1 MEKENDISKK
11 LIEKADALFGD
22 LSVLAGYCKGNNAL
36 KVSPCIIEK
45 KEDIPNLIFNQLC
58 INNLATY
65 AYKLSKE
72 TKGSIGMV
80 LKPCDTRA
88 MVQLISEGLI
98 EKDKFK
104 LIVVGCNGI
113 VDYKKVLKEI
123 GGARVFSVDIDAN
136 EIKVKTINDSYTLKT
151 RDYFA
156 DKCYWCQI
164 SDAPVLY
171 DEFIEN
177 KQKLDVEKK
186 DRFADIEA
194 MKDLSLEQIYAYWEQ
209 EFQNCIRCYACR
221 NVCPLEVCQDQCI
234 VNLDYPSWQSP
245 KTTSEENKFFQ
256 MIRVMHLAGRCV
268 ECGECERVCPQ
279 NLSIL
284 KLMKKMN
291 QDIERLF
298 DFTAGMDVSQ
308 KTPLLTFKTIEANI
322 KEEELI

>member
-1 MEKENDISKK
+1 MSKENDLNKK
-11 LIEKADALFGD
+11 LVDKADAFFGD
-22 LSVLAGYCKGNNAL
+22 LSVLVGYSKGNNPL
-36 KVSPCIIEK
+36 KISPCFIEK
-45 KEDIPNLIFNQLC
+45 KEDIKNLVFNKLC

-65 AYKLSKE
+65 AYRLSKE

-88 MVQLISEGLI
+88 IAQLISEGLI
-98 EKDKFK
+98 KRDQFK
-104 LIVVGCNGI
+104 LISVGCSGI

-123 GGARVFSVDIDAN
+123 GGARVFSVDVDSD
-136 EIKVKTINDSYTLKT
+136 EIKVKTLNESFSLKT

-164 SDAPVLY
+164 SDAPILY

-177 KQKLDVEKK
+177 NEKLDIEKK
-186 DRFADIEA
+186 NRFEDIEA
-194 MKDLSLEQIYAYWEQ
+194 MQGLSLDEVYAYWQ
-209 EFQNCIRCYACR
+209 EEFKNCIRCYACR
-221 NVCPLEVCQDQCI
+221 NVCPMEVCQDQCI

-245 KTTSEENKFFQ
+245 KTTSDENKFFQ
-256 MIRVMHLAGRCV
+256 LIRVMHLAGRCV

-298 DFTAGMDVSQ
+298 DYAAGMDVLR
-308 KTPLLTFKTIEANI
+308 KAPLLTFKTVEPNI